1 MPAYAYK
8 GRNKRG
14 ELVRGTLESAD
25 SNSAADQLFN
35 NGITPLDINVA
46 RGALQLPR
54 DGWLARF
61 FEPKIKLIDIM
72 LFSRQMYTLLK
83 AGVPILRAL
92 AGLQESSDNSSMARV
107 IRDLRENLDS
117 GRELSTAMR
126 RHPETFTSFYVS
138 MVRVGEM
145 TGMLENVFLR
155 LFHYLEFE
163 KTTREQVKAALR
175 YPTIVIATM
184 GIALV
189 VINVFVIPAFAKV
202 YAGFNTE
209 LPLLTRGLL
218 AFSNFMV
225 NYWWILIVGVIAAFF
240 AFKGYIARSEGRY
253 KWDRIKLRIPIAG
266 PIIRKATL
274 ARFARSFA
282 LASRSGIPIVQTFT
296 VVSQVVDNAFI
307 AQRVEQMRDGI
318 ERGESVLRTAVTAGV
333 FNPVVLQMVAVGE
346 ETGELD
352 DLLQEIAEMYERE
365 VEYEVKNLSAKIEP
379 VLVIGLGIIM
389 LILALGVFLP
399 IWDLSQV
406 ALKR

>member
-8 GRNKRG
+8 GRNGRG
-14 ELVRGTLESAD
+14 ELVRGTLESTD
-25 SNSAADQLFN
+25 SNAAADQLIN
-35 NGITPLDINVA
+35 NGITPLEINVV

-54 DGWLARF
+54 EGVLARF
-61 FEPKIKLIDIM
+61 FEPKIKLVDIM

-92 AGLQESSDNSSMARV
+92 AGLQDSNENTAMARV
-107 IRDLRENLDS
+107 LRDLRENLDS

-126 RHPETFTSFYVS
+126 RHPQTFSAFYVS

-145 TGMLENVFLR
+145 TGMLEDVFLR

-163 KTTREQVKAALR
+163 KMTREQIKAALR
-175 YPTIVIATM
+175 YPTIVIITM
-184 GIALV
+184 GLALA
-189 VINVFVIPAFAKV
+189 VINIFVIPAFARV

-218 AFSNFMV
+218 GFSNFMV
-225 NYWWILIVGVIAAFF
+225 SYWWLLIAGAAALWFG
-240 AFKGYIARSEGRY
+240 FKAYIARPDGRY
-253 KWDRIKLRIPIAG
+253 RWDRFKLRIPIAG

-282 LASRSGIPIVQTFT
+282 LASRSGIPIVQAFT
-296 VVSQVVDNAFI
+296 VVAQVVDNAFI

-352 DLLQEIAEMYERE
+352 DLLQEIAEMYDRE

-379 VLVIGLGIIM
+379 VLVMGLGVIM

-399 IWDLSQV
+399 IWDLSQA

>member
-8 GRNKRG
+8 GRNARG
-14 ELVRGTLESAD
+14 ELVRGTLESTD
-25 SNSAADQLFN
+25 SNAAADQLFN
-35 NGITPLDINVA
+35 NGITPLEINVA
-46 RGALQLPR
+46 RGALKLPR

-61 FEPKIKLIDIM
+61 FEPKIKLVDIM

-92 AGLQESSDNSSMARV
+92 AGLQDSSDNASMARM

-126 RHPETFTSFYVS
+126 RHPKIFTSFYVS

-175 YPTIVIATM
+175 YPTIVVVTM

-202 YAGFNTE
+202 YAGFNSE
-209 LPLLTRGLL
+209 LPLLTRVLL
-218 AFSNFMV
+218 GFSNFMV
-225 NYWWILIVGVIAAFF
+225 AYWWLLIAGSFGAYF
-240 AFKGYIARSEGRY
+240 AFKAYIAGPGGRY
-253 KWDRIKLRIPIAG
+253 KWDRFKLRIPIAG
-266 PIIRKATL
+266 PIIFKATL

-282 LASRSGIPIVQTFT
+282 LASRSGIPIVQGFT
-296 VVSQVVDNAFI
+296 VVSQVVDNAFV

-352 DLLQEIAEMYERE
+352 DLLQEVAEMYERE

>member
-1 MPAYAYK
+1 MAAYAYK
-8 GRNKRG
+8 GRNTRG
-14 ELVRGTLESAD
+14 ELVRGTLESTD
-25 SNSAADQLFN
+25 SNSAADQLIN
-35 NGITPLDINVA
+35 NGITPLEINVV

-54 DGWLARF
+54 EGVLARF
-61 FEPKIKLIDIM
+61 LEPGIKLVDLM

-92 AGLQESSDNSSMARV
+92 AGLQDSSENTAMARV
-107 IRDLRENLDS
+107 LRDLREHLDS
-117 GRELSTAMR
+117 GRELSVAMR
-126 RHPETFTSFYVS
+126 RHPETFSAFYVS

-145 TGMLENVFLR
+145 TGRLEDVFLR

-163 KTTREQVKAALR
+163 KATREQIKSALR
-175 YPTIVIATM
+175 YPTIVIITM
-184 GIALV
+184 GLALA
-189 VINVFVIPAFAKV
+189 VINIFVIPAFARV

-209 LPLLTRGLL
+209 LPLLTRALL
-218 AFSNFMV
+218 GFSDFMV
-225 NYWWILIVGVIAAFF
+225 AYWWMMIAGLAALWFG
-240 AFKGYIARSEGRY
+240 FKAYIARPEGRY
-253 KWDRIKLRIPIAG
+253 KWDRLKLRIPIAG
-266 PIIRKATL
+266 PIVRKATL

-282 LASRSGIPIVQTFT
+282 LASRSGIPIVQAFT
-296 VVSQVVDNAFI
+296 VVAQVVDNAFI

-379 VLVIGLGIIM
+379 VLIVGLGVIM

-399 IWDLSQV
+399 IWDLSQA

>member
-1 MPAYAYK
+1 MTAYAYK
-8 GRNKRG
+8 GRNTRG
-14 ELVRGTLESAD
+14 ELVRGTLESSD
-25 SNSAADQLFN
+25 SNAAADQLFN
-35 NGITPLDINVA
+35 NGITPLEINVA
-46 RGALQLPR
+46 RGALKLPS

-61 FEPKIKLIDIM
+61 FEPKIKLVDIM

-92 AGLQESSDNSSMARV
+92 AGLQDSSDNASMARM

-126 RHPETFTSFYVS
+126 RHPEIFTSFYVS

-175 YPTIVIATM
+175 YPTIVVVTM
-184 GIALV
+184 GLALI

-202 YAGFNTE
+202 YAGFNSE
-209 LPLLTRGLL
+209 LPLLTRLL
-218 AFSNFMV
+218 LGFSNFMV
-225 NYWWILIVGVIAAFF
+225 AYWWLLIVGLFGAYV
-240 AFKGYIARSEGRY
+240 AFKAYIARPNGRY
-253 KWDRIKLRIPIAG
+253 KWDRFKLRIPIAG
-266 PIIRKATL
+266 PIIFKATL

-282 LASRSGIPIVQTFT
+282 LASRSGIPIVQGFT
-296 VVSQVVDNAFI
+296 VVSQVVDNAFV

-352 DLLQEIAEMYERE
+352 DLLQEVAEMYERE

-399 IWDLSQV
+399 MWDLARAV
-406 ALKR
+406 KG

>member
-1 MPAYAYK
+1 MPAYAYR

-46 RGALQLPR
+46 RGGLQLPR

-61 FEPKIKLIDIM
+61 FEPKIKLIDVM

-92 AGLQESSDNSSMARV
+92 AGLQDSSDNASMARV

-126 RHPETFTSFYVS
+126 RHPETFTPFYVS
-138 MVRVGEM
+138 MIRVGEM

-175 YPTIVIATM
+175 YPIIVMVTM
-184 GIALV
+184 ALALI

-202 YAGFNTE
+202 YAGFNSE
-209 LPLLTRGLL
+209 LPLLTRFLLGL
-218 AFSNFMV
+218 SGFMV
-225 NYWWILIVGVIAAFF
+225 AYWWLLIVGLIGAYF
-240 AFKGYIARSEGRY
+240 AFKAYIARADGRY
-253 KWDRIKLRIPIAG
+253 KWDRLKLRLPIAG

-307 AQRVEQMRDGI
+307 AHRVEQMRDGI

-333 FNPVVLQMVAVGE
+333 FNPVVLQMIAVGE

>member
-8 GRNKRG
+8 GRNTRG
-14 ELVRGTLESAD
+14 ELVRGTLESTD
-25 SNSAADQLFN
+25 SNAAADQLIN
-35 NGITPLDINVA
+35 NGITPLEINVV
-46 RGALQLPR
+46 RGALRLPR
-54 DGWLARF
+54 EGMLARF
-61 FEPKIKLIDIM
+61 FEPKIKLVDIM

-92 AGLQESSDNSSMARV
+92 AGLQDSNENTAMAR
-107 IRDLRENLDS
+107 ILRDLREHLDS

-126 RHPETFTSFYVS
+126 RHPETFSAFYVS

-145 TGMLENVFLR
+145 TGRLEDVFLR

-163 KTTREQVKAALR
+163 KTTREQVKSALR
-175 YPTIVIATM
+175 YPMIVMITM
-184 GIALV
+184 GLALV
-189 VINVFVIPAFAKV
+189 VINIFVIPAFARV

-209 LPLLTRGLL
+209 LPILTRALL
-218 AFSNFMV
+218 SFSNFMV
-225 NYWWILIVGVIAAFF
+225 AYWWLIIAGLF
-240 AFKGYIARSEGRY
+240 ALWFGFKAYIARPDGRY
-253 KWDRIKLRIPIAG
+253 RWDRLKLRIPIAG
-266 PIIRKATL
+266 PIIFKATL

-282 LASRSGIPIVQTFT
+282 LASRSGIPIVQAFT
-296 VVSQVVDNAFI
+296 VVAQVVDNAFI

-379 VLVIGLGIIM
+379 VLVVGLGIIM

-399 IWDLSQV
+399 IWDLSQT

>member
-8 GRNKRG
+8 GRNTRG
-14 ELVRGTLESAD
+14 ELVRGTLESSD
-25 SNSAADQLFN
+25 SNAAADQLFN
-35 NGITPLDINVA
+35 NGITPLEINVA
-46 RGALQLPR
+46 RGTLKLPR

-92 AGLQESSDNSSMARV
+92 AGLQDSSENPAMARM

-126 RHPETFTSFYVS
+126 RHPQIFTSFYVS

-145 TGMLENVFLR
+145 SGMLENVFLR

-175 YPTIVIATM
+175 YPTIVVVTM
-184 GIALV
+184 GLALA
-189 VINVFVIPAFAKV
+189 VINIFVIPAFAKV
-202 YAGFNTE
+202 YAGFNSE
-209 LPLLTRGLL
+209 LPLLTRLL
-218 AFSNFMV
+218 LGFSNFMV
-225 NYWWILIVGVIAAFF
+225 AYWWVMIVGLFGAYF
-240 AFKGYIARSEGRY
+240 AFKAYIARPDGRY
-253 KWDRIKLRIPIAG
+253 KWDRFKLRIPIAG
-266 PIIRKATL
+266 PIIFKATL

-282 LASRSGIPIVQTFT
+282 LASRSGIPIVQGFT
-296 VVSQVVDNAFI
+296 VVSQVVDNAFV

-352 DLLQEIAEMYERE
+352 DLLQEVAEMYERE

-379 VLVIGLGIIM
+379 ILVIGLGIIM